1 MEQELQEKGK
11 KINLMIRNFLRR
23 PQVGKD
29 FIFIIL
35 GIGNDLLL
43 ILAGFI
49 EGKNGN
55 KIGTQQ
61 VRNKLAF
68 LTI

>member
-11 KINLMIRNFLRR
+11 KINLMKISLDAHKLER
-23 PQVGKD
+23 
-29 FIFIIL
+29 IFIIL
-35 GIGNDLLL
+35 GIVNDLLL

-49 EGKNGN
+49 EGKNVN